1 MLWVIVGVM
10 TVLVLLFVLR
20 PLVGGSRNE
29 AERAE
34 FDLAIYRDQLAEIE
48 TERRRGALSDQE
60 AASAALEVERRMLRV
75 DQERKRRAAESGGD
89 AWRMSGAVALAVLV
103 PAAGMLVYL
112 RLGQPELPAQPLA
125 ARHAAEAHQAA
136 EADRAQGGQIAD
148 LVGRLE
154 ARLEREPGDVQGWA
168 LLGRSYLMLE
178 RPADAVG
185 AFARAA
191 SLDPNDPDIAMG
203 HAESQVFAA
212 RGMVTPKADEEF
224 RRTLKLDPRHPGAR
238 YYLALAR
245 AQAGDMQGAY
255 DGWLDL
261 RRDTAP
267 DAPWKA
273 ALEARLAEAAKALNI
288 DLAAAAPG
296 TPEGPRPTGDAQPR
310 GPTAEDMRAAAQMS
324 EEDRAQMI
332 RGMVEGLASRL
343 KDNPADYD
351 GWMRLG
357 RAYQVLKETD
367 KAREAYQG
375 ALAQRPGDRAA
386 GQALAMLGGATQP
399 APAAAPAAPAP
410 QASAGGENEM
420 IRGMVERLAARL
432 KEQPDDFEGWSR
444 LGQSY
449 AVLGRWQDAER
460 AYGRAAELRP
470 DDATALVN
478 HGAAIMESEGAGNS
492 MPERA
497 EALFRQ
503 ALAISPNHLDAL
515 WYVGAAEM
523 QAGRPRVALVHW
535 EKLRARLD
543 PKSPEHADVERGI
556 AAARQRLGR

>member
-1 MLWVIVGVM
+1 MLWVVVGVI
-10 TVLVLLFVLR
+10 TILALLFVLR
-20 PLVGGSRNE
+20 PLAGSRQGG
-29 AERAE
+29 ADRAE
-34 FDLAIYRDQLAEIE
+34 FDLAVYRDQLAEIE
-48 TERRRGALSDQE
+48 AERRRGNLTDEA
-60 AASAALEVERRMLRV
+60 AASAALEVERRMLRA
-75 DQERKRRAAESGGD
+75 DQERKASVEDSSGGG
-89 AWRMSGAVALAVLV
+89 WRMFGAVALAIVV
-103 PAAGMLVYL
+103 PVAGMLLYL

-125 ARHAAEAHQAA
+125 ARMEAGARQAA
-136 EADRAQGGQIAD
+136 EADRAQGGQISD

-191 SLDPNDPDIAMG
+191 SLSPEDPDIAMG

-212 RGMVTPKADEEF
+212 QGMVTPKAGEEF
-224 RRTLKLDPRHPGAR
+224 RRTLRLDSRHPGAR

-255 DGWLDL
+255 EGWLDL
-261 RRDTAP
+261 YRDTPP
-267 DAPWKA
+267 DAPWKS
-273 ALEARLAEAAKALNI
+273 ALDARLAEAARALNI
-288 DLAAAAPG
+288 DLASALPKGPAAPTSTG
-296 TPEGPRPTGDAQPR
+296 EGQPR

-324 EEDRAQMI
+324 EEDRSQMI
-332 RGMVEGLASRL
+332 RGMVEGLAGRL
-343 KDNPADYD
+343 RDNPADYD
-351 GWMRLG
+351 GWMRLA
-357 RAYQVLKETD
+357 RAYQVLGETD
-367 KAREAYQG
+367 KAREAYLG

-386 GQALAMLGGATQP
+386 SQALAMLGSP
-399 APAAAPAAPAP
+399 APAQGTAPTTQAAAPPA
-410 QASAGGENEM
+410 SGENEM
-420 IRGMVERLAARL
+420 IQAMVERLASRL
-432 KEQPDDFEGWSR
+432 RDQPDDFEGWSR

-478 HGAAIMESEGAGNS
+478 HGAAIMESEGQGSA

-503 ALAISPNHLDAL
+503 ALALSPDHLDAL

-523 QAGRPRVALVHW
+523 QAGRARVALVHW
-535 EKLRARLD
+535 EKLRGRLD
-543 PKSPEHADVERGI
+543 PKSPEFADVERGI
-556 AAARQRLGR
+556 AAARQRLAR